1 MSMTKE
7 QAERLHRQRKPIFG
21 WVVEED
27 GLFVGP
33 DNFAEALFLTPW
45 FQEFAERTSSSYS
58 IIEYVR
64 TVLRQRRERQRRAK
78 ESAVGDQDR
87 E

>member
-1 MSMTKE
+1 MSVTKE
-7 QAERLHRQRKPIFG
+7 RAAELRRQGKPIFG
-21 WVVEED
+21 WVDEGN

-33 DNFAEALFLTPW
+33 NNFAEALFLTPW

-64 TVLRQRRERQRRAK
+64 TVLRQRRERQRRASEK
-78 ESAVGDQDR
+78 AARD
-87 E
+87 